1 MSDGLTQQG
10 RWENRISYL
19 MKQER
24 KLDERVRVLESDMIE
39 AGELLAELSEDIT
52 ISIDEGPTGRMEDP
66 D

>member
-24 KLDERVRVLESDMIE
+24 KLDKAVRTLNLRTEILENDMVQ
-39 AGELLAELSEDIT
+39 AGELLAELFE
-52 ISIDEGPTGRMEDP
+52 TGD
-66 D
+66 